1 VSSGLSPTADARREG
16 GSLYLRQR
24 PVRLLLRG
32 NRPLEGK
39 MHVAEGQSLI
49 GFLDSKKAFLN
60 LTSVR
65 WLDGRGSETALPH
78 LSIRISQIVWVVPLD
93 SSLSL
98 SSAVSPTE
106 DSREVVLDL
115 VGDMTLTVRLH
126 IAREQRMSDYFDS
139 NPSFVPL
146 RSAQVRDSGDVIE
159 RLAVNHQA
167 ILTIGET

>member
-1 VSSGLSPTADARREG
+1 MSTRFSPSSDARREG

-24 PVRLLLRG
+24 PVRILLQG
-32 NRPLEGK
+32 NRSLEGM

-49 GFLDSKKAFLN
+49 GFLDGKKAFLN

-65 WLDGRGSETALPH
+65 WLDGRGSDAALPH
-78 LSIRISQIVWVVPLD
+78 LSIRISQIVWVVPVD
-93 SSLSL
+93 ASLGL

-115 VGDMTLTVRLH
+115 VGDRTLTVRLH
-126 IAREQRMSDYFDS
+126 IAHEQRMSDYFDS

-159 RLAVNHQA
+159 RLAVNHRA
-167 ILTIGET
+167 ILTIRET